1 MPGTRH
7 FERIPILGE
16 LHGEIMVLEP
26 LMVKELGPRGATIE
40 TRFPLAL
47 NSLHDLRL
55 TLPTGAVVVKA
66 RVVHSHVG
74 EMGEDAV
81 RYRSGVEFVEP
92 PAYVGVAI
100 TEFLDSLRSS
110 PPS

>member
-1 MPGTRH
+1 MTGTRH
-7 FERIPILGE
+7 GERLPIRGE

-26 LMVKELGPRGATIE
+26 LLVKQLGPRGATIE

-74 EMGEDAV
+74 EMGENAV

-92 PAYVGVAI
+92 PAYVGAAI
-100 TEFLDSLRSS
+100 TEFLEALKTT
-110 PPS
+110 

>member
-1 MPGTRH
+1 MPGIRKSQ
-7 FERIPILGE
+7 RVPILGD
-16 LHGEIMVLEP
+16 LRGEIMVFEP
-26 LMVKELGPRGATIE
+26 LQVKELTPHGASIE
-40 TRFPLAL
+40 TSFPLPL

-55 TLPTGAVVVKA
+55 TLGTGAVVVKA

-92 PAYVGVAI
+92 PAYVGAAI
-100 TEFLDSLRSS
+100 TEFLEALKTT
-110 PPS
+110 

>member
-1 MPGTRH
+1 MPGVRRT
-7 FERIPILGE
+7 ERVPILGE

-26 LMVKELGPRGATIE
+26 LMVKELGPNGATIE

-55 TLPTGAVVVKA
+55 TLDSGAVVVKA

-92 PAYVGVAI
+92 PAYVGAAI
-100 TEFLDSLRSS
+100 TEFLETLKKT
-110 PPS
+110 

>member
-7 FERIPILGE
+7 EERVPIFGE
-16 LHGEIMVLEP
+16 LRGEIMVLEP
-26 LMVKELGPRGATIE
+26 LQVKELGVGGATIE
-40 TRFPLAL
+40 TSFPLPL

-55 TLPTGAVVVKA
+55 TLGANAVVVKA

-74 EMGEDAV
+74 EVDGDTV

-92 PAYVGVAI
+92 PAHVGAAVASYLE
-100 TEFLDSLRSS
+100 TLRGR
-110 PPS
+110 PL